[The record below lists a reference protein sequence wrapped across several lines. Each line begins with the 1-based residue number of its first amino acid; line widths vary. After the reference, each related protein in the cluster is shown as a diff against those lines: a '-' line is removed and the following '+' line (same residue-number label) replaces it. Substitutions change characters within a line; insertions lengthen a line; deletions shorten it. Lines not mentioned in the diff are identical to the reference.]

1 MLKLIV
7 EVLVN
12 LPTNVSANNKCDKWL
27 KQFCLRGKTMFRQES
42 DSVGVLNIPETAYYG
57 VNAARA
63 KNNFNITG
71 ELLETDFIIS
81 LAEIKKA
88 AALANAEL
96 GMIEVNVA
104 GAIVDAANEVIAGAF
119 HDHFIVDPLQ
129 GGAGTSSH
137 MNMNEVLAN
146 RAIEL
151 LGGVKGDYS
160 IVHPIDDVNKGQS
173 TNDVYPTAG
182 KLTFLKKMRGLE
194 VALERLIE
202 VFSQKADQFK
212 TIKKIGRTQL
222 SDAVPLTL
230 GDEFHAY
237 YSVMKRNLKR
247 LKQVKIE
254 LCTLNMGGTAIGTGI
269 TTHPQFSAKLLP
281 ILCALSGESLT
292 IAEDL
297 IDGTQNIEGYVAL
310 SDTLKVAAISL
321 SKIANDIRLLSSG
334 PRAGIGELIIP
345 VKQNGSS
352 IMPGK
357 INPVIPE
364 IVNQCAFVVIGNN
377 VTITMAA
384 EGGQLELNAFEPVIF
399 YKLLESFNL
408 LEKSITTFVDNCLM
422 DIVANEARCK
432 ELLEQSMY
440 LSTSLSE
447 TVGYAEAAS
456 ITKRALSS
464 GKTIREV
471 ALEEGVSEQLM
482 NTLV

>member
-212 TIKKIGRTQL
+212 TIKKNW
-222 SDAVPLTL
+222 SYAV
-230 GDEFHAY
+230 
-237 YSVMKRNLKR
+237 K
-247 LKQVKIE
+247 
-254 LCTLNMGGTAIGTGI
+254 
-269 TTHPQFSAKLLP
+269 
-281 ILCALSGESLT
+281 
-292 IAEDL
+292 
-297 IDGTQNIEGYVAL
+297 
-310 SDTLKVAAISL
+310 
-321 SKIANDIRLLSSG
+321 
-334 PRAGIGELIIP
+334 
-345 VKQNGSS
+345 
-352 IMPGK
+352 
-357 INPVIPE
+357 
-364 IVNQCAFVVIGNN
+364 
-377 VTITMAA
+377 
-384 EGGQLELNAFEPVIF
+384 
-399 YKLLESFNL
+399 
-408 LEKSITTFVDNCLM
+408 
-422 DIVANEARCK
+422 
-432 ELLEQSMY
+432 
-440 LSTSLSE
+440 
-447 TVGYAEAAS
+447 
-456 ITKRALSS
+456 
-464 GKTIREV
+464 
-471 ALEEGVSEQLM
+471 
-482 NTLV
+482 